1 MIFRLLVFVS
11 LFFSAFAVQAQHE
24 IQIYV
29 PGFQFRY
36 EEGSDQSID
45 LRGYTH
51 YSVNYMYKSLLLG
64 IEHNRSQDN
73 TGSAALG
80 VKSQM
85 KEWNALLGYSLA
97 KLELKNLTPNTNFE
111 VLLFGVFGQTKAE
124 IETSLNGITKTSTS
138 APEGV
143 VGLGGLAFFRIDYFI
158 VGLDTRVMQS
168 KAYNPKSVSVSTFK
182 LGLNFDY

>member
-1 MIFRLLVFVS
+1 MIFRFLVFVS

-51 YSVNYMYKSLLLG
+51 YAVNYMYKSLLLG

-73 TGSAALG
+73 TGSTALG

-85 KEWNALLGYSLA
+85 KEWNGLLGYSLA
-97 KLELKNLTPNTNFE
+97 KMEFKNLTPNTNFE

-124 IETSLNGITKTSTS
+124 IETSLNGNTQTNTSD
-138 APEGV
+138 PESVIGI
-143 VGLGGLAFFRIDYFI
+143 GGLALFRIDYFV
-158 VGLDTRVMQS
+158 VGFDTRVMQS
-168 KAYNPKSVSVSTFK
+168 KAYNPQSISVSTFK
-182 LGLNFDY
+182 LGVNFDY